1 MRLTPDPASDANKWI
16 GFRLGFKVESVG
28 VSAVFTRELVSNK
41 TINITQLTP
50 PLRSIK

>member
-28 VSAVFTRELVSNK
+28 VSAVFTFVA
-41 TINITQLTP
+41 
-50 PLRSIK
+50 PLGNGR